1 MDKRLIWA
9 DIVRILAVYFIVV
22 LHVVSIPN
30 PLQTNFIYSMGIT
43 IADTCVPL
51 LVMLSGAL
59 LIGRQES
66 YQTFLRKRVSRVV
79 VPWVTWT
86 AIFTVIVVY
95 FQATISFGSIIHVF
109 HLLFIPFFW
118 FIVLVCSL
126 YAITPALRIFARSA
140 KTRDIFIVIL
150 LWYAALSLLP
160 TIRNTQAFPLH
171 VGDNVVQ
178 LVVNF
183 IGYFLLGY
191 LISKI
196 KLQKKYVPLIVMLF
210 LLSFLGRSF
219 LEYYSTHSHQQLISG
234 SDFIDPTLV
243 IVSSSLFSLLY
254 LGEEIYQKISNSFIR
269 NSLPI
274 ISRATLG
281 IYFVHYLFLNR
292 EPLPMFI
299 ETTSLV
305 HISYNIDMFINAFIF
320 YIISLFIILVLVK
333 IPLIKNLVT

>member
-22 LHVVSIPN
+22 LHVASIPN
-30 PLQTNFIYSMGIT
+30 PSQTNFIYSMGIT

-79 VPWVTWT
+79 VPWVMWT
-86 AIFTVIVVY
+86 ATFTAIVVY
-95 FQATISFGSIIHVF
+95 FQARISFGTIIHVF
-109 HLLFIPFFW
+109 HLIFIPFFW

-140 KTRDIFIVIL
+140 KTRDIVIVIL

-219 LEYYSTHSHQQLISG
+219 LEYYSTHSNQQLISG
-234 SDFIDPTLV
+234 SGFIDPTLV
-243 IVSSSLFSLLY
+243 VFSASFFSLLY
-254 LGEEIYQKISNSFIR
+254 LGEEVYQKISNSFIR

-281 IYFVHYLFLNR
+281 IYFAHYLFLNR

-299 ETTSLV
+299 QTTSLI

-333 IPLIKNLVT
+333 IPLIKYLVT